1 MPPGVSM
8 KYLMIAICV
17 FSVGWAVVNK
27 VTSKKADQSEQAEA
41 PANAGPTYVSM
52 ESNGPVFRI
61 TPDTRKEVDRYSAEK
76 VVMFGATWCGY
87 CAANRKIFAERGVQY
102 VEIDIDRDPA
112 ALAFM
117 QKTLG
122 SPGVPTTV
130 LGTRLIPGFSASE
143 LELAIKKL

>member
-1 MPPGVSM
+1 M
-8 KYLMIAICV
+8 KYLMIAFCV

-27 VTSKKADQSEQAEA
+27 VTSKKADPSERAQV

-52 ESNGPVFRI
+52 ESSGPVFRI
-61 TPDTRKEVDRYSAEK
+61 TPETRKELDRYSAEK

-87 CAANRKIFAERGVQY
+87 CAANRRIFAERGVQY
-102 VEIDIDRDPA
+102 VEIDIDRDPG

-130 LGTRLIPGFSASE
+130 LGTRLIPGFSAPE
-143 LELAIKKL
+143 LELAIQKL